1 MEKQITMVVSY
12 KTAQRRYRY
21 QGHCA
26 LVRVPER
33 VDCEKLSPPARMIA
47 ESIHTTERADDL
59 SLIWV
64 TGPSMYDS
72 FVSEGKPEEAEAAL
86 RNYGD
91 LVSRPQSIVWNF
103 DTLRLEES
111 TEQFFERQVEA
122 MRDMGVRLIR
132 NRAGQQYNL
141 ER

>member
-1 MEKQITMVVSY
+1 MKKQITMVVTL

-59 SLIWV
+59 GQIWV

-72 FVSEGKPEEAEAAL
+72 LVSEGKPEEAEAAL

-91 LVSRPQSIVWNF
+91 LASQPQSIVWNF
-103 DTLRLEES
+103 DTLRLDES
-111 TEQFFERQVEA
+111 TEQFFERHVEI
-122 MRDMGVRLIR
+122 MRRMGVCFIR

-141 ER
+141 EK